1 LQSANPL
8 DSLLEIGEPKYHDRL
23 VVIRHEIE
31 MLMQD
36 GTFGHRKYNLAKADF
51 V

>member
-1 LQSANPL
+1 MFAQSL
-8 DSLLEIGEPKYHDRL
+8 YLL
-23 VVIRHEIE
+23 
-31 MLMQD
+31 LMQD